1 MRRMLP
7 FDCVHLYRRNI
18 YWEPASSETDDVHFL
33 SLYRLGSIVEV
44 CCANRWQSAY
54 LLSKHTACVLLWQ
67 AITRAPI
74 YTAALAPVGQSSPL
88 VEGLLYVTQLESS
101 IDWWCNK
108 LLSPTCPPDAYSE
121 RRQFTHVCITHLD
134 APTLQ
139 EHMPAADAPYYKRS
153 QPDHCAVHSSHRRVA
168 MRVPPFPSISRHA
181 ALSHR
186 LASTCAPAPPS
197 FRGFAGLLMHGT
209 LGHKSFHH

>member
-54 LLSKHTACVLLWQ
+54 IQTDTACVLLWQ
-67 AITRAPI
+67 TTTRA
-74 YTAALAPVGQSSPL
+74 QS
-88 VEGLLYVTQLESS
+88 TQLLWHLSDNHRLWPEDCYTSHSLSRPSTGGAISS
-101 IDWWCNK
+101 CP
-108 LLSPTCPPDAYSE
+108 LLVHPMHTLSAASC
-121 RRQFTHVCITHLD
+121 THVCTTHLD

-197 FRGFAGLLMHGT
+197 FRGFEGLLMHGT

>member
-1 MRRMLP
+1 MQTGGSQRISRRIL
-7 FDCVHLYRRNI
+7 
-18 YWEPASSETDDVHFL
+18 PASSCGRPLPEPNLHICPET
-33 SLYRLGSIVEV
+33 SI
-44 CCANRWQSAY
+44 
-54 LLSKHTACVLLWQ
+54 
-67 AITRAPI
+67 
-74 YTAALAPVGQSSPL
+74 GQSSPL
-88 VEGLLYVTQLESS
+88 AGGLLYVTHLESS

-108 LLSPTCPPDAYSE
+108 LLSPTCPPDVYSE
-121 RRQFTHVCITHLD
+121 RRQFTHVCTTHLD

-186 LASTCAPAPPS
+186 LAFTRVPAPPS
-197 FRGFAGLLMHGT
+197 FCGLEWP
-209 LGHKSFHH
+209 

>member
-1 MRRMLP
+1 MI
-7 FDCVHLYRRNI
+7 DCR
-18 YWEPASSETDDVHFL
+18 
-33 SLYRLGSIVEV
+33 G
-44 CCANRWQSAY
+44 
-54 LLSKHTACVLLWQ
+54 VLCKPVAVSVYPDGYCLRPPVADHYQ
-67 AITRAPI
+67 GPI

-197 FRGFAGLLMHGT
+197 FRGFEGLLMHGT